1 MFTTTKLCCNAF
13 GLTSSRLA
21 SSHRPF
27 PDLDQE
33 ASCPSALAFTCQ
45 CRRARAHARAALCR
59 ATDHYFTLANHQRSL
74 APAHQ
79 FGQRVWLPTKDLSL
93 PKYSKKLALRFVG
106 SFTINQVFRPP
117 VRSENWPSYVRIY
130 PACHFSKIKPG
141 SQEPLNTAP
150 PPSACIIDGAPV
162 YAGHR
167 LLHSYRQRRVNNTWS
182 TGRVANQRRDPG
194 SPFIA
199 LGTCSSSESFMPHT
213 LTSLDSGDS
222 VRLVVTFNS
231 QPPQSQQSSLYPRE
245 GYLGHDSHTM
255 ALTTWPDQPDPEDG
269 VRPVVALKKR
279 YPPNCRH

>member
-13 GLTSSRLA
+13 GLTSSHLA

-79 FGQRVWLPTKDLSL
+79 FGQRVWLPTKDLGL
-93 PKYSKKLALRFVG
+93 PKYSKKLALRFAG

-130 PACHFSKIKPG
+130 PACHVSKIKPG
-141 SQEPLNTAP
+141 SQEPPEHSSTSVCMHHRRGHCVRRPSPAP
-150 PPSACIIDGAPV
+150 LLSPKKGIQYLVDWEGCKPEERSWVSFHCI
-162 YAGHR
+162 
-167 LLHSYRQRRVNNTWS
+167 
-182 TGRVANQRRDPG
+182 
-194 SPFIA
+194 
-199 LGTCSSSESFMPHT
+199 
-213 LTSLDSGDS
+213 GD
-222 VRLVVTFNS
+222 LF
-231 QPPQSQQSSLYPRE
+231 LI
-245 GYLGHDSHTM
+245 
-255 ALTTWPDQPDPEDG
+255 
-269 VRPVVALKKR
+269 
-279 YPPNCRH
+279 